1 MASSINRTGIEVE
14 IPPETGCGNP
24 CHPGHTC
31 CSCEPFWHMMLSTGR
46 FQAYVPPTFGGGG
59 GGGVGAGAGA
69 TPHKANF
76 SGRKM
81 EFADLKFRSRGS
93 GS

>member
-1 MASSINRTGIEVE
+1 MASLVNRTGIEVE
-14 IPPETGCGNP
+14 IAPETGCGNP

-31 CSCEPFWHMMLSTGR
+31 SSCEPFWHMMLSTGR
-46 FQAYVPPTFGGGG
+46 FQAYVPPTFGGGAVPG
-59 GGGVGAGAGA
+59 
-69 TPHKANF
+69 PMPNKKANF

-93 GS
+93 DS

>member
-1 MASSINRTGIEVE
+1 MAPLVNRTGIEVE

-31 CSCEPFWHMMLSTGR
+31 SSCEPFWHMMLSTGR
-46 FQAYVPPTFGGGG
+46 FQAYVPPTFGGA
-59 GGGVGAGAGA
+59 AGAGSGA
-69 TPHKANF
+69 PANKPNF

-93 GS
+93 DS